1 MLRMRETSILTI
13 QSNKLENKAVQDRQS
28 GSFDDRNSAF
38 PLFLLINLNNGDRFR
53 KLKSIIYSQS

>member
-13 QSNKLENKAVQDRQS
+13 QSNKLKNKAVQDRQS